1 MKKSDVLIVPK
12 DRSLYF
18 FPAISEMSVCS
29 GKELLAANNEYLR
42 QYLKGFQLII
52 FLDYGFEPEMA
63 AKIRPFTKA
72 KIVLFFWNH
81 FKLEHYRKLNAS
93 QKEPAINEIYHFD
106 PLEARDLGLKHNSS
120 FYTQSVGEPLNET
133 DYDIFF
139 GANDNG
145 RKQQAMELKNRFES
159 LGLSTFYHILPNRG
173 NEQAGYLPYSEYLKL
188 VKRSNG
194 ILEILRA
201 GQYGVTLR
209 TFESLFLQKKLIT
222 ANEMLPFYRLYDPR
236 NVFMLETD
244 LSQLTAFLNIPYQP
258 ADQVLL
264 DFFEAK
270 NWVKRFVDYDPKLFE
285 EFEYYPELMR
295 HASAL

>member
-1 MKKSDVLIVPK
+1 MKKTDVLIVPK

-42 QYLKGFQLII
+42 QYLKDFQLII

-81 FKLEHYRKLNAS
+81 FKLEHYRKLNAA

-106 PLEARDLGLKHNSS
+106 PLEARDLGLKHSS

>member
-1 MKKSDVLIVPK
+1 
-12 DRSLYF
+12 
-18 FPAISEMSVCS
+18 
-29 GKELLAANNEYLR
+29 
-42 QYLKGFQLII
+42 
-52 FLDYGFEPEMA
+52 
-63 AKIRPFTKA
+63 
-72 KIVLFFWNH
+72 
-81 FKLEHYRKLNAS
+81 LEHDRKLNAS

>member
-42 QYLKGFQLII
+42 QYLKDFQLII

-81 FKLEHYRKLNAS
+81 FKLNAS

>member
-1 MKKSDVLIVPK
+1 MKNSDVLIVPK

-18 FPAISEMSVCS
+18 FPAISEISVCS
-29 GKELLAANNEYLR
+29 GKELLEASNEYLR
-42 QYLKGFQLII
+42 HYLKNFQLII
-52 FLDYGFEPEMA
+52 FLDFGFEPEMA
-63 AKIRPFTKA
+63 ARIRPFTKA

-81 FKLEHYRKLNAS
+81 FKLEHYRKLNAAK
-93 QKEPAINEIYHFD
+93 KEAAIDEIYHFD
-106 PLEARDLGLKHNSS
+106 PLEARDLGLMHNSS
-120 FYTQSVGEPLNET
+120 FYTQSVGEPLHET

-145 RKQQAMELKNRFES
+145 RKQQALDLKDRFET
-159 LGLSTFYHILPNRG
+159 LGLSTFYHILPKRG
-173 NEQAGYLPYSEYLKL
+173 NEQDGYLPYGDYLQL
-188 VKRSNG
+188 VKQSKG

-209 TFESLFLQKKLIT
+209 TFESLFLQKKLVT

-236 NVFMLETD
+236 NVFMLKPD

-258 ADQVLL
+258 ADQEML

-270 NWVKRFVDYDPKLFE
+270 NWVKRFIDYDPKLFAE
-285 EFEYYPELMR
+285 YEYYPELME
-295 HASAL
+295 HESAL

>member
-42 QYLKGFQLII
+42 QYLKDFQLII

-106 PLEARDLGLKHNSS
+106 PLEARDLVPFTLSLLASRLMKRIMISFLVPMIMAESS
-120 FYTQSVGEPLNET
+120 
-133 DYDIFF
+133 
-139 GANDNG
+139 
-145 RKQQAMELKNRFES
+145 KQWS
-159 LGLSTFYHILPNRG
+159 LRI
-173 NEQAGYLPYSEYLKL
+173 A
-188 VKRSNG
+188 SN
-194 ILEILRA
+194 
-201 GQYGVTLR
+201 
-209 TFESLFLQKKLIT
+209 
-222 ANEMLPFYRLYDPR
+222 
-236 NVFMLETD
+236 
-244 LSQLTAFLNIPYQP
+244 
-258 ADQVLL
+258 
-264 DFFEAK
+264 
-270 NWVKRFVDYDPKLFE
+270 
-285 EFEYYPELMR
+285 
-295 HASAL
+295 H

>member
-42 QYLKGFQLII
+42 QYLKDFQLII

-270 NWVKRFVDYDPKLFE
+270 IGSN
-285 EFEYYPELMR
+285 
-295 HASAL
+295 AL

>member
-1 MKKSDVLIVPK
+1 MKD
-12 DRSLYF
+12 
-18 FPAISEMSVCS
+18 
-29 GKELLAANNEYLR
+29 
-42 QYLKGFQLII
+42 FQLII

>member
-42 QYLKGFQLII
+42 QYLKDFQLII

-81 FKLEHYRKLNAS
+81 FKLEHYRKLNAA

-236 NVFMLETD
+236 NVFMLETH
-244 LSQLTAFLNIPYQP
+244 LRLLTAFLTIPYQP

>member
-1 MKKSDVLIVPK
+1 MKNSDVLIVPK

-18 FPAISEMSVCS
+18 FPAVTEVSVCS
-29 GKELLAANNEYLR
+29 GKELLEASNDYLR
-42 QYLKGFQLII
+42 QYLKDFQLII
-52 FLDYGFEPEMA
+52 FLDFGFEPEMA
-63 AKIRPFTKA
+63 ARIRPFTKA

-81 FKLEHYRKLNAS
+81 FKLEHYRKLNAA

-120 FYTQSVGEPLNET
+120 FYTQSVGEPLHDTE
-133 DYDIFF
+133 YDIFF

-145 RKQQAMELKNRFES
+145 RKQQAMDLKERFEA
-159 LGLSTFYHILPNRG
+159 LGLSTFYHILPKRG
-173 NEQAGYLPYSEYLKL
+173 NEQDGYLPYSEYLQL
-188 VKRSNG
+188 VKRSKG

-201 GQYGVTLR
+201 GQFGVTLR

-222 ANEMLPFYRLYDPR
+222 CNEVLPFYRMYDPR
-236 NVFMLETD
+236 NVFMIGED
-244 LSQLTAFLNIPYQP
+244 LSKLTSFLNIPYHP
-258 ADQVLL
+258 ADQEMR

-285 EFEYYPELMR
+285 EFEYYPELME
-295 HASAL
+295 HESAL

>member
-1 MKKSDVLIVPK
+1 MKNSDVLIVPK

-18 FPAISEMSVCS
+18 FPALSEMSVCS
-29 GKELLAANNEYLR
+29 GKELLTASNDYLH
-42 QYLKGFQLII
+42 QYLKNYQLII
-52 FLDYGFEPEMA
+52 FLDFGFETEMA
-63 AKIRPFTKA
+63 ARIRPFTKA

-81 FKLEHYRKLNAS
+81 FKLEHYRKLNDA
-93 QKEPAINEIYHFD
+93 QKEPAIDEIYHFD
-106 PLEARDLGLKHNSS
+106 PLEARDLGIKHNSS
-120 FYTQSVGEPLNET
+120 FYTQSIGKPLHET

-145 RKQQAMELKNRFES
+145 RKQQAMDLKTRFES
-159 LGLSTFYHILPNRG
+159 LGLLTFYHILPNRG
-173 NEQAGYLPYSEYLKL
+173 NDQDGYLPYEAYLQL
-188 VKRSNG
+188 VKRSKG

-209 TFESLFLQKKLIT
+209 TFESLYLQKKLIT
-222 ANEMLPFYRLYDPR
+222 ANEMLPFYRMYDSR
-236 NVFMLETD
+236 NVFMLKPD

-258 ADQVLL
+258 ANQEML

-285 EFEYYPELMR
+285 EFEYYPELME
-295 HASAL
+295 HESAL